1 MKKFLHVGCG
11 NQNKKSTTRE
21 FRRGSW
27 EETRLD
33 IDPAVNPDI
42 VATITD
48 MAGVEDS
55 RYSALFTSH
64 TVEHLYPHEVSTAL
78 SEFYRVLGDDG
89 FAVITCPDLKA
100 VAKYVA
106 ADKLTDILYHSPAGP
121 ISPID
126 ILFGHR
132 ASVAKGNVY
141 MSHKGGFTAKTLKQ
155 ELLKVGFTK
164 VVSMSRAAHF
174 DIWILAVKKRLTDN
188 DIRTLALQHFPK

>member
-21 FRRGSW
+21 FRRGNW
-27 EETRLD
+27 KETRLD
-33 IDPAVNPDI
+33 IDPSVNPDI

-48 MAGVEDS
+48 MSGVADAY
-55 RYSALFTSH
+55 YSALFTSH

-89 FAVITCPDLKA
+89 YAVITCPDLKS
-100 VAKYVA
+100 VAKHVA
-106 ADKLTDILYHSPAGP
+106 ADKLTDILYYSPAGP

-155 ELLKVGFTK
+155 ELLKVGFLK
-164 VVSMSRAAHF
+164 VASMSRAAHF
-174 DIWILAVKKRLTDN
+174 DIWVVAAKKRLTDK